1 MAFSPER
8 SMTMKKTAII
18 KMNSYNVTFNSQA
31 EIDQFVSNNFVD
43 LEELGFPLL
52 VGQTYKVVDDEAYGW
67 WIEEV

>member
-1 MAFSPER
+1 MEL
-8 SMTMKKTAII
+8 
-18 KMNSYNVTFNSQA
+18 NSYNVTFNSQA

-52 VGQTYKVVDDEAYGW
+52 VGQTYKVVDDESYGW